1 MYPESSRSPAPS
13 QPFRP
18 RVPSPPSG
26 FGVIGPD
33 EQATEGASNARTKR
47 WGVVLAGGSG
57 CRLNELTTDAAGT
70 VIPKQY
76 CSFLGG
82 PSLMRK
88 TIRRLSTVVDPNRI
102 VVVVSAKHRR
112 WWEPELS
119 DISPENLLVQ
129 PCDRGTACGVLLPLK
144 SILSRDQTARIVVS
158 PSDHFYQ
165 DESTFTSSLL
175 TAQQYVDEHPKFLV
189 LLGMEPDDPDAG
201 YGWISPSP
209 GDEDAI
215 RGIRGF
221 VEKPDSGSAKE
232 LMRSGALWSS
242 FTFVAAGTTLMGLFR
257 RYMPWLVDKFNR
269 SLAFV
274 TGTGQRH
281 AILSLYDRLPT
292 VDFSKSL
299 LEQAREGVHV
309 LPVPPCGWT
318 DLGTPQRVSKCA
330 MKFGGPDRGSEWK
343 IPTHEESQ
351 TSPEQAP
358 AFTFRRCP
366 IDLADVALR

>member
-1 MYPESSRSPAPS
+1 MNGR
-13 QPFRP
+13 
-18 RVPSPPSG
+18 
-26 FGVIGPD
+26 I
-33 EQATEGASNARTKR
+33 TR

-57 CRLNELTTDAAGT
+57 CRLNELTTDSAGV

-82 PSLMRK
+82 PSLVRK
-88 TIRRLSTVVDPNRI
+88 TIQRLGTVVDPNRI
-102 VVVVSAKHRR
+102 VVVVSAQHRR

-119 DISPENLLVQ
+119 DISPENLIVQ
-129 PCDRGTACGVLLPLK
+129 PCDRGTACGVLLPLR
-144 SILSRDQTARIVVS
+144 SILSRDQTAQIVVS
-158 PSDHFYQ
+158 PSDHFYR

-175 TAQQYVDEHPKFLV
+175 TAQQYVDDQQEYVV

-201 YGWISPSP
+201 YGWITPSP

-215 RGIRGF
+215 RGIRAF
-221 VEKPDSGSAKE
+221 VEKPDGGSAKE

-242 FTFVAAGTTLMGLFR
+242 FTFVVAGKTLMDLFR
-257 RYMPWLVDKFNR
+257 RLMPWLVDKFNR
-269 SLAFV
+269 SLTFA
-274 TGTGQRH
+274 TGSGRRY

-299 LEQAREGVHV
+299 LEQACEDVHV

-330 MKFGGPDRGSEWK
+330 MRFGGPDRGSEW
-343 IPTHEESQ
+343 TGSAHEEPQ

-358 AFTFRRCP
+358 TFAYRRCP
-366 IDLADVALR
+366 IDLAEVALR